1 MAFLNSMLSFLFGE
15 NTRKT
20 IEIFRENREA
30 AAERD
35 EARIN
40 AALNQFS
47 MEFQQANRS
56 GFDRLIDGINRLPR
70 PMMAFCVIC
79 LFYAAMADPDWFIAR
94 MQGLGFV
101 PEPLWWLLGAV
112 VSFYF
117 GARHHAKSTE
127 FQSNMARYAAQ
138 SGARETAP
146 DVQTSRNAAIADWQ
160 NDRS

>member
-35 EARIN
+35 EARLN

-47 MEFQQANRS
+47 MEFRQANRS

-70 PMMAFCVIC
+70 PMMAFGVIG
-79 LFYAAMADPDWFIAR
+79 LF
-94 MQGLGFV
+94 
-101 PEPLWWLLGAV
+101 
-112 VSFYF
+112 
-117 GARHHAKSTE
+117 
-127 FQSNMARYAAQ
+127 
-138 SGARETAP
+138 
-146 DVQTSRNAAIADWQ
+146 
-160 NDRS
+160 

>member
-1 MAFLNSMLSFLFGE
+1 
-15 NTRKT
+15 
-20 IEIFRENREA
+20 
-30 AAERD
+30 
-35 EARIN
+35 
-40 AALNQFS
+40 

-70 PMMAFCVIC
+70 PMMVFGVIG

-94 MQGLGFV
+94 MRGLEFV
-101 PEPLWWLLGAV
+101 TEPLWWLLGAG

-127 FQSNMARYAAQ
+127 FQSNMARYSAQ

-146 DVQTSRNAAIADWQ
+146 DVQTSRNAAIADWH

>member
-70 PMMAFCVIC
+70 PMMAFGVIG
-79 LFYAAMADPDWFIAR
+79 LFYSAMADPDWFIAR
-94 MQGLGFV
+94 MKDRKS
-101 PEPLWWLLGAV
+101 V
-112 VSFYF
+112 V
-117 GARHHAKSTE
+117 
-127 FQSNMARYAAQ
+127 
-138 SGARETAP
+138 
-146 DVQTSRNAAIADWQ
+146 
-160 NDRS
+160 